1 MAKAS
6 LRRSKKTRKNV
17 PEVNIFIT
25 ATLNNTHVVISS
37 LEGDVLTWATG
48 GSSGF
53 RGARE
58 ATPYAAQITSENAAS
73 KAKTL
78 HSTEKAHVYVKGI
91 GAGREQAIRGI
102 VNSGIDLIAI
112 YDITP
117 VPHNGCRKPKARKL

>member
-1 MAKAS
+1 MAKAT

-25 ATLNNTHVVISS
+25 ATLNNTHVVVSS
-37 LEGDVLTWATG
+37 LEGEVLTWATG

-53 RGARE
+53 KGARE
-58 ATPYAAQITSENAAS
+58 ATPYAAQITSENAAA

-78 HSTEKAHVYVKGI
+78 HSTERAYVYIKGI
-91 GAGREQAIRGI
+91 GAGREQAIRGV
-102 VNSGIDLIAI
+102 VNSGIDLVAI

>member
-1 MAKAS
+1 MAKAT

-17 PEVNIFIT
+17 PEAIISIT
-25 ATLNNTHVVISS
+25 ATLNNTHVVVSD
-37 LEGDVLTWATG
+37 LEGQVLTWSTG
-48 GSSGF
+48 GTAGF
-53 RGARE
+53 KGARE
-58 ATPYAAQITSENAAS
+58 ATPYAAQITSEQAVT

-78 HSTEKAHVYVKGI
+78 HNVERASVYVKGI

-102 VNSGIDLIAI
+102 INSGVELVAI

>member
-1 MAKAS
+1 MAKAT

-25 ATLNNTHVVISS
+25 ATLNNTHVVVSS
-37 LEGDVLTWATG
+37 LEGEVLTWATG

-53 RGARE
+53 KGARE
-58 ATPYAAQITSENAAS
+58 ATPYAAQITSENAAG

-78 HSTEKAHVYVKGI
+78 HSTERAHVFIKGI

-112 YDITP
+112 YDVTP
-117 VPHNGCRKPKARKL
+117 VPHNGCRKPKARQL